1 MFRIIRNKT
10 PFVIV
15 FFSLILAVCT
25 YFEFYKDWFVYLP
38 DLLGYSIFTN
48 IFMFSVYMNK
58 KYCTG
63 TRVAVVSLIVMNVL
77 NIFYLMF
84 KLNGSLYD
92 IFILILSILIIVVI
106 KII

>member
-1 MFRIIRNKT
+1 MLYFMQTANDVRD
-10 PFVIV
+10 
-15 FFSLILAVCT
+15 ILSIESVSVMVLLLAIC
-25 YFEFYKDWFVYLP
+25 FYLV
-38 DLLGYSIFTN
+38 
-48 IFMFSVYMNK
+48 MNK